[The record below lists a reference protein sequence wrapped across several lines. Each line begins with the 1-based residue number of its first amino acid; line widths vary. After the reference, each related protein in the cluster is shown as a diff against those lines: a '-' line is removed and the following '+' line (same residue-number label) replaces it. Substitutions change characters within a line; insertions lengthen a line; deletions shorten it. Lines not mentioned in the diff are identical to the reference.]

1 MVQTEK
7 IIITTQENIE
17 LEAEYYQSSSNMDH
31 AVVVC
36 HPHPQFGGN
45 MWNNVVTGIF
55 KALIA
60 EDISCLRFNF
70 RAVGKSTGDHSSS
83 EEERKDVKACVDF
96 LIAQKNYK
104 KILIC
109 GYSYGAAVGCSVVN
123 YSENILGY
131 VAIAFPWDFMGTF
144 LKEKAQSDK
153 PKLFIQGTR
162 DSIAQYSNFKNH
174 FAYYN
179 EPKESKIIEDADHFY
194 GGKENEIAGFVIE
207 FFKKIS
213 NFK

>member
-7 IIITTQENIE
+7 ITIKTQDNIE
-17 LEAEYYQSSSNMDH
+17 LEAEYFQSKSNLDH

-45 MWNNVVTGIF
+45 MWNNVVTGVF

-60 EDISCLRFNF
+60 QDFSCLRFNF
-70 RAVGKSTGDHSSS
+70 RAVGRSTGEHGDG
-83 EEERKDVKACVDF
+83 EDERQDVKACIDY
-96 LIAQKNYK
+96 LANQKNCA

-109 GYSYGAAVGCSVVN
+109 GYSYGAAVGCSIVN
-123 YSENILGY
+123 YSDTIIGY
-131 VAIAFPWDFMGTF
+131 VAIAFPWDFMGRF

-162 DSIAQYSNFKNH
+162 DSVANYANFKNH
-174 FAYYN
+174 FAYYK
-179 EPKESKIIEDADHFY
+179 EPKESKIIEGADHFY
-194 GGKENEIAGFVIE
+194 GGRENEAAGYVID
-207 FFKKIS
+207 FYKKII
-213 NFK
+213 NI